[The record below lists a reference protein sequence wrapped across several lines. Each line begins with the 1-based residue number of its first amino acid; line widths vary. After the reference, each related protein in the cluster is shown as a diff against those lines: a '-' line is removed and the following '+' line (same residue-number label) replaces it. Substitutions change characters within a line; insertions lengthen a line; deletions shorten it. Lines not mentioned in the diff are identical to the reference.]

1 MAGRGSMRRLS
12 VAVLGVGGV
21 GKTTYV
27 FRLLGLSLKPK
38 ATLRPGI
45 YRLYLRDR
53 EIDFIDVPGQLATE
67 VARNFSKAW
76 TFYVDLMIY
85 MYDVT
90 DQSSLYAIAELHS
103 ALLDRGINPY
113 KKVVIVGNKRDLAEE
128 LGIFVEGDE
137 IATAVGAERIYYISA
152 LKDSV
157 DVLYKPVEENV

>member
-1 MAGRGSMRRLS
+1 MMRLS

-27 FRLLGLSLKPK
+27 FRLLGLSLRPR

-45 YRLYLRDR
+45 YRLYLRDK
-53 EIDFIDVPGQLATE
+53 EVDFIDVPGQVAVE
-67 VARNFSKAW
+67 VARNFSKTW

-90 DQSSLYAIAELHS
+90 DQSSLYALAELHS
-103 ALLDRGINPY
+103 ALLDRGITPY
-113 KKVVIVGNKRDLAEE
+113 KKVVLVGNKRDLAEE
-128 LGIFVEGDE
+128 LGVFVEGDE
-137 IATAVGAERIYYISA
+137 IATAVGAKKIYYISA

-157 DVLYKPVEENV
+157 EDLYKPIEENI